1 MKNITFIGLGT
12 MGYSMAGHL
21 SNNGFAVT
29 VYNRTTAKVDTW
41 MQQYQGLRATNPAQA
56 ARNADVV
63 MICAGRDADVRDLM
77 LRSDGI
83 LAGIPEGALVIDH
96 TTTSALLAEEMSE
109 ACQQRNIRFA
119 DAPVSGGQQGAEKG
133 QLSLMVG
140 CEEGDFDAVQQ
151 ATAPYTRAIARLGT
165 AGFGQKTK
173 MVNQIC
179 IAGLLQG
186 LSEAIHFANHNGL
199 DVQQVIQVISQ
210 GAAGSWQMQN
220 RHQTMIRGEYDHGFA
235 LDWMRKDLGICL
247 EQANRSGV
255 SLPVTALVDQFYA
268 DLQAM
273 GCGRQDTSALL
284 KRLQTLTTPSG
295 L

>member
-1 MKNITFIGLGT
+1 
-12 MGYSMAGHL
+12 MAGHL
-21 SNNGFAVT
+21 ANSGLDVT
-29 VYNRTTAKVDTW
+29 VYNRTSAKADIWT
-41 MQQYQGLRATNPAQA
+41 QQYKGRSAPTPQQA
-56 ARNADVV
+56 VANADVV
-63 MICAGRDADVRDLM
+63 MICAGRDADVRTLITADN
-77 LRSDGI
+77 GV
-83 LAGIPEGALVIDH
+83 LAGIKPDAIVIDH
-96 TTTSALLAEEMSE
+96 TTTSALLAEEMAV
-109 ACQQRNIRFA
+109 ACQQKGARFA
-119 DAPVSGGQQGAEKG
+119 DAPVSGGQQGAQNG

-140 CEEGDFDAVQQ
+140 CAEADFDSIRLV
-151 ATAPYTRAIARLGT
+151 TAPYTRAIARLGD

-186 LSEAIHFANHNGL
+186 LSEAINFARHNGL
-199 DVQQVIQVISQ
+199 DAEQVISVISQ

-220 RHQTMIRGEYDHGFA
+220 RHKTMIAGEYDHGFA

-284 KRLQTLTTPSG
+284 KRLEQLSTLSNS
-295 L
+295 